1 MGLLILLLLIAVP
14 LVEVAVFIEVGGRI
28 GIAATIAA
36 TLLTAV
42 AGTALLRAQGLATL
56 ERARLQMDRGIL
68 PTRELFDGL
77 CLLIAGALLL
87 TPGFVTDLV
96 GLVLFF
102 PAVREV
108 LRQFLGRRLEVSAK
122 GRVYRSGRRP
132 GPRGPAGPG
141 ADVIDGEYREVT
153 DDDEPEG
160 DDPPRIPR

>member
-28 GIAATIAA
+28 GIAATIAL

-68 PTRELFDGL
+68 PARELFDGL

-102 PAVREV
+102 PAVREA

-122 GRVYRSGRRP
+122 GRVYASGRRRD
-132 GPRGPAGPG
+132 PRGRAGPG
-141 ADVIDGEYREVT
+141 ADVIDGEYRDVT
-153 DDDEPEG
+153 DDESED
-160 DDPPRIPR
+160 DDPPRIQR

>member
-28 GIAATIAA
+28 GIAATIAL

-56 ERARLQMDRGIL
+56 ERARVQMDRGIV

-102 PAVREV
+102 PAVREA
-108 LRQFLGRRLEVSAK
+108 LRQFLGRRLEVSAR
-122 GRVYRSGRRP
+122 GRVYSSGRR
-132 GPRGPAGPG
+132 GPRGRSG
-141 ADVIDGEYREVT
+141 ADVIDGEYQDVT
-153 DDDEPEG
+153 EDESEDD

>member
-28 GIAATIAA
+28 GIAATIAL

-56 ERARLQMDRGIL
+56 ERARAQMDRGIV
-68 PTRELFDGL
+68 PARELFDGL

-102 PAVREV
+102 PAVREA
-108 LRQFLGRRLEVSAK
+108 LRQFLGRRLEVSAS
-122 GRVYRSGRRP
+122 GRVYSSGRR
-132 GPRGPAGPG
+132 GPRGRPG
-141 ADVIDGEYREVT
+141 ADVIDGEYRDVT
-153 DDDEPEG
+153 DDESEDD